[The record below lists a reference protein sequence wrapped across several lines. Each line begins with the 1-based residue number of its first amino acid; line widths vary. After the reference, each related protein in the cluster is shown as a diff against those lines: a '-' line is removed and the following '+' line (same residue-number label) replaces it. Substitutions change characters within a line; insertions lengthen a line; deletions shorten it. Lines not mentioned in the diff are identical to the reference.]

1 MRLALC
7 LLCFASSGC
16 PGRDASVVKVDKLD
30 AQVAALIV
38 EKAEANN
45 TAMTYADQIKTL
57 TNENTGLKAE
67 ITGLQANID
76 ASKQAG
82 GDINSTVALI
92 SAIFVTPLCFFLY
105 VIAERFP
112 MLRSAKDYLKGKPN
126 GCEINPSGQP

>member
-1 MRLALC
+1 M
-7 LLCFASSGC
+7 
-16 PGRDASVVKVDKLD
+16 VKVDKLG

-45 TAMTYADQIKTL
+45 TAMTYADRIKTL

-82 GDINSTVALI
+82 GDINSTTAMI
-92 SAIFVTPLCFFLY
+92 SAILVLPLCFFLY
-105 VIAERFP
+105 LIAERFP
-112 MLRSAKDYLKGKPN
+112 ALRGIKDYLKGKPN
-126 GCEINPSGQP
+126 GCKPN

>member
-16 PGRDASVVKVDKLD
+16 QSAGRDAAGVKVDELN

-45 TAMTYADQIKTL
+45 TAMTYAGQIKTL

-67 ITGLQANID
+67 ITGLKATLD

-82 GDINSTVALI
+82 GDINSTTAMIVAIL
-92 SAIFVTPLCFFLY
+92 AMPLCLFLY

-112 MLRSAKDYLKGKPN
+112 MLRGVKDYLKGKPN
-126 GCEINPSGQP
+126 GAH